1 MEYIVFKVGDIMEGY
16 ITFARG
22 GYLQN
27 IVSLPEKF

>member
-1 MEYIVFKVGDIMEGY
+1 GGY
-16 ITFARG
+16 IAFARG

>member
-1 MEYIVFKVGDIMEGY
+1 KKGGY
-16 ITFARG
+16 IAFARG

>member
-1 MEYIVFKVGDIMEGY
+1 KGGY

>member
-1 MEYIVFKVGDIMEGY
+1 KKGGY

>member
-1 MEYIVFKVGDIMEGY
+1 LSALKKGGY

>member
-1 MEYIVFKVGDIMEGY
+1 GGY

>member
-1 MEYIVFKVGDIMEGY
+1 KGGY
-16 ITFARG
+16 IAFARG